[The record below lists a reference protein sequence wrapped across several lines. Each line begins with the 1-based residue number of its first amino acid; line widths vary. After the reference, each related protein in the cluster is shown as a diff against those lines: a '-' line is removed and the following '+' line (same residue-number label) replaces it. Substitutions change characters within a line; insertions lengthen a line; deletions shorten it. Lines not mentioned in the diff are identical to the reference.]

1 MKIRAHLDIETSFT
15 GDITVVGIF
24 IAPDNFVQLVG
35 DNIEESTIM
44 KVLDNVDVI
53 VTFNGSRFDLPVI
66 KRKTGLDLT
75 KYFKSH
81 DLMYDCWKNNLHGGL
96 KAVEMKLGIYR
107 ETEGVNGR
115 DALILWDRYVKRGDN
130 AALDLLLK
138 YNKEDV
144 MNLLVLEDSLFGQRP
159 TGKQITY

>member
-1 MKIRAHLDIETSFT
+1 MKIRAYLDIETSFL

-24 IAPDNFVQLVG
+24 VAPDNFVQLVG
-35 DNIEESTIM
+35 GNIEENTIM
-44 KVLDNVDVI
+44 TALDNADVI

-66 KRKTGLDLT
+66 KRKTGLDLR
-75 KYFKSH
+75 KNFKSH

-96 KAVEMKLGIYR
+96 KAVEMKLGISR
-107 ETEGVNGR
+107 ETEGVSGR
-115 DALILWDRYVKRGDN
+115 DALFLWDRYVKRGDN

-144 MNLLVLEDSLFGQRP
+144 MNLLVLEDRLLG
-159 TGKQITY
+159 